1 MPVILVIYLIFN
13 NYYVKDIWG
22 YVIFFS
28 TFLCESFIVI
38 LLDYLCLT
46 LRSHLMAKN
55 KISIQS
61 NTSLNTGK
69 RNYSTGRGNSKKGSR
84 KTLSSPE
91 SKPYEDLYTGRG
103 VPEYEPIWVK
113 DNGKE
118 RSPFGASWAQDKK
131 DRLSYP
137 SNYPCNYINISDPYH
152 NRKLIKDTCKGNRVV
167 YIWTYK
173 PTGICLVGSS
183 SNSVERVLSYFE
195 KKSLFLDTR
204 RGVQFLADVNKVYII

>member
-1 MPVILVIYLIFN
+1 
-13 NYYVKDIWG
+13 
-22 YVIFFS
+22 
-28 TFLCESFIVI
+28 
-38 LLDYLCLT
+38 
-46 LRSHLMAKN
+46 
-55 KISIQS
+55 
-61 NTSLNTGK
+61 
-69 RNYSTGRGNSKKGSR
+69 
-84 KTLSSPE
+84 LSSPE